1 MNDEKNIYAM
11 PNLGCM
17 TGTAYHI
24 LEGQLAEALRGAG
37 LDISTPEYLV
47 LRALRNRDGMQQCE
61 LGEVIG
67 KDKSAISRT
76 VSGMARRGLV
86 ATEQVSHKCQRVW
99 LTDSARAIM
108 PDVLRVAAERHKALT
123 DMCTPEELEAFSA
136 VLKKIIN
143 N

>member
-24 LEGQLAEALRGAG
+24 LEGKLAEALRGAS

-47 LRALRNRDGMQQCE
+47 LRALYNHDGMQLCE

-86 ATEQVSHKCQRVW
+86 DAEQVSHKCLRVW
-99 LTDSARAIM
+99 LTDSALAIM
-108 PDVLRVAAERHKALT
+108 PDVMRVAAERHKALT
-123 DMCTPEELEAFSA
+123 DMCTSDELEAFSA